1 MEGNNMKIKDMFK
14 KKKTVVSF
22 EIFPPKIDVPIDT
35 IYNSLEQF
43 RALNPDYISVT
54 YGAGGSGKSRTAEIA
69 SKIKQE
75 YNTESMAHLTCVG
88 HTKEEID
95 NLLDTLQEKGIENIL
110 ALRGDP
116 PANQSDFDFS
126 KNYFKYASELIRYI
140 KGRNDFCIAAAAY
153 LEGHVD
159 SRRLKEDLYYLKKK
173 VDEGV
178 DFLVTQLFFDNRLF
192 YDFLDKAAAIGINC
206 PVTAGIMPIF
216 RADQIKAITAKSGC
230 SIPAKLVLLMDK
242 YSDNPDDMRKAGI
255 EYAGVQIR
263 DLIENGA
270 PGIHLYTMNRPKSSK
285 EVLEIAGLINSTSPK
300 A

>member
-1 MEGNNMKIKDMFK
+1 MKIKDMFK